1 MADDEKSG
9 DIASSDMMPVEQGC
23 QSPPS
28 KRRCRS
34 DEDSP
39 SGSLSSASLASQP
52 VGTSAPDHVDT
63 SPGRKDPHTPI
74 HSSRSGLPSFT
85 PARTSMSSGRRSSLD
100 TSEELANKSD
110 EGTDALVCVA
120 GGDDAAEN
128 DVIEAGTTCAANAI
142 QSTAASASASS
153 LLQSTDFATD
163 VPLEK
168 TIASSASSAACQRA
182 LIRRLSESDIKSGK
196 LAYLTDLKRILY
208 AHPDPH
214 IQHDFGQNL
223 AFFAAGRSTALS
235 AEGSSRS
242 ILELLVAKY
251 GVNATAVDVRGQ
263 TSLFFAAR
271 QGDTESCA
279 YLISLHCDPDHRDA
293 NEQSPLFYSASNGRT
308 DCSDFLIN
316 AKAALDVDD
325 SRGQTPLFWASKSS
339 EAGVVELLLHRKA
352 NVHHVDVKQQTAL
365 FYAETPFIAQ
375 TLLTAKCDANHCNA
389 RGQTAIHHAATTKSV
404 SHIEMLAA
412 HGADLGIADSMG
424 WTCLFHAAKTNR
436 VEVCKLLLKLG
447 VDLLH
452 TDLLGQTA
460 RLVATAHQKH
470 QAASALATA
479 ERSQH
484 TAQPSPRSLTR
495 RSCNDKGPGITDARP
510 SPSAAELS
518 SPPYLLHS
526 SRSSG
531 DPSPKLTLRRA
542 RPASMSAEPRVHAA
556 QLYKAVREGSLV
568 EVQGSVERGVNPAS
582 VVVAMGQNLMF
593 LAAIRQH
600 EAYEVCSLL
609 AEKQVDPT
617 LEDARLRQTP
627 LYFAVRGH
635 EQAGGLECARFLL
648 GRQCDPNHTD
658 LNKQTPLFY
667 AASRSDSGC
676 AELLLAARASV
687 NVTDVHGQTPLFYA
701 VQATTTVSSLR
712 VLLTSRA
719 EVTTHDDSGQSPLF
733 YAQSADAVE
742 LLLQH
747 RADAC
752 DRDPDGRTPLF
763 AAAAAAADGV
773 MRALVKAGSDIH
785 ATDSRGETCLFYAA
799 RMPDLRSSMRLCQ
812 IIVQEFGAD
821 ASHRSHRQASALD
834 VSPHHGPDGSAFR
847 QFFAG
852 LPTSAGSGH
861 SSGDEMAARP

>member
-1 MADDEKSG
+1 MAG
-9 DIASSDMMPVEQGC
+9 I
-23 QSPPS
+23 
-28 KRRCRS
+28 
-34 DEDSP
+34 
-39 SGSLSSASLASQP
+39 
-52 VGTSAPDHVDT
+52 
-63 SPGRKDPHTPI
+63 
-74 HSSRSGLPSFT
+74 
-85 PARTSMSSGRRSSLD
+85 
-100 TSEELANKSD
+100 
-110 EGTDALVCVA
+110 
-120 GGDDAAEN
+120 DDAVEN
-128 DVIEAGTTCAANAI
+128 EVLEAPVTFAASAV
-142 QSTAASASASS
+142 QSTAASAHASS
-153 LLQSTDFATD
+153 LLPSTDFATD
-163 VPLEK
+163 VQLEGTTAPPPL
-168 TIASSASSAACQRA
+168 SSADAAQSALARWSSELAE
-182 LIRRLSESDIKSGK
+182 ITIKNGNLS
-196 LAYLTDLKRILY
+196 DLRRILDSR
-208 AHPDPH
+208 ADPH
-214 IQHDFGQNL
+214 IQDDVGQNL
-223 AFFAAGRSTALS
+223 AFFAAARPLDMS
-235 AEGSSRS
+235 AEGSPRVF
-242 ILELLVAKY
+242 LELLVVNY
-251 GVNATAVDVRGQ
+251 GVNATAVDAAGQ
-263 TSLFFAAR
+263 TPLFFAASE
-271 QGDTESCA
+271 GDTKSCE
-279 YLISLHCDPDHRDA
+279 YLISLRCDPDHRD
-293 NEQSPLFYSASNGRT
+293 EDDHSPLFYSAMNGRS
-308 DCSDFLIN
+308 DCAACLIK
-316 AKAALDVDD
+316 AKATLNSVDV
-325 SRGQTPLFWASKSS
+325 RGQSPLFWASSS
-339 EAGVVELLLHRKA
+339 SDGLPGMVEVLLGHKA
-352 NVHHVDVKQQTAL
+352 NVHHVDATKQTAL

-733 YAQSADAVE
+733 YAQSAAAVE

-752 DRDPDGRTPLF
+752 DVDAAGRT
-763 AAAAAAADGV
+763 
-773 MRALVKAGSDIH
+773 ALVKASQAGVEEVMHALIKAGGDIH
-785 ATDSRGETCLFYAA
+785 ATDSKGKTCLFYATRA
-799 RMPDLRSSMRLCQ
+799 K
-812 IIVQEFGAD
+812 A
-821 ASHRSHRQASALD
+821 
-834 VSPHHGPDGSAFR
+834 
-847 QFFAG
+847 
-852 LPTSAGSGH
+852 AGS
-861 SSGDEMAARP
+861 

>member
-110 EGTDALVCVA
+110 EGTDALVSMQRSMA
-120 GGDDAAEN
+120 GIDDAVEN
-128 DVIEAGTTCAANAI
+128 EVLEAPVTFAASAV
-142 QSTAASASASS
+142 QSTAASAHASS
-153 LLQSTDFATD
+153 LLPSTDFATD
-163 VPLEK
+163 VQLEGTTAPPPL
-168 TIASSASSAACQRA
+168 SSADAAQSALARWSSELAE
-182 LIRRLSESDIKSGK
+182 ITIKNGNLS
-196 LAYLTDLKRILY
+196 DLRRILDSR
-208 AHPDPH
+208 ADPH
-214 IQHDFGQNL
+214 IQDDVGQNL
-223 AFFAAGRSTALS
+223 AFFAAARPLDMS
-235 AEGSSRS
+235 AEGSPRVF
-242 ILELLVAKY
+242 LELLVVNY

-375 TLLTAKCDANHCNA
+375 TLLTAKCDANHPNIHQ
-389 RGQTAIHHAATTKSV
+389 QTAIHLAASTKSL
-404 SHIEMLAA
+404 SHVDVLHT
-412 HGADLGIADSMG
+412 HGADLGIGDGKG
-424 WTCLFHAAKTNR
+424 WTCLFYAAFTDH
-436 VEVCKLLLKLG
+436 VEICKLLLKLAADVHHLDRFG
-447 VDLLH
+447 R
-452 TDLLGQTA
+452 TA
-460 RLVATAHQKH
+460 RAVATAHQKRN
-470 QAASALATA
+470 AAAALALA
-479 ERSQH
+479 ERRQR
-484 TAQPSPRSLTR
+484 TVRQSPRSAR
-495 RSCNDKGPGITDARP
+495 RRNSNDEDPGSAHARP
-510 SPSAAELS
+510 SPTAES
-518 SPPYLLHS
+518 FSPPHLLCS

-687 NVTDVHGQTPLFYA
+687 NMTDAQGQTPLFYA
-701 VQATTTVSSLR
+701 VQATTAVSSLR
-712 VLLTSRA
+712 VLLASRA
-719 EVTTHDDSGQSPLF
+719 EVATRDISGQSPLF
-733 YAQSADAVE
+733 YAQSAAAVE

-752 DRDPDGRTPLF
+752 DVDAAGRT
-763 AAAAAAADGV
+763 
-773 MRALVKAGSDIH
+773 ALVKASQAGVEEVMHALIKAGGDIH
-785 ATDSRGETCLFYAA
+785 ATDSKGKTCLFYATRA
-799 RMPDLRSSMRLCQ
+799 K
-812 IIVQEFGAD
+812 A
-821 ASHRSHRQASALD
+821 
-834 VSPHHGPDGSAFR
+834 
-847 QFFAG
+847 
-852 LPTSAGSGH
+852 AGS
-861 SSGDEMAARP
+861 

>member
-375 TLLTAKCDANHCNA
+375 TLLTAKCDANHPNIHQ
-389 RGQTAIHHAATTKSV
+389 QTAIHLAASTKSL
-404 SHIEMLAA
+404 SHVDVLHT
-412 HGADLGIADSMG
+412 HGADLGIGDGKG
-424 WTCLFHAAKTNR
+424 WTCLFYAAFTDH
-436 VEVCKLLLKLG
+436 VEICKLLLKLAADVHHLDRFG
-447 VDLLH
+447 R
-452 TDLLGQTA
+452 TA
-460 RLVATAHQKH
+460 RAVATAHQKRN
-470 QAASALATA
+470 AAAALALA
-479 ERSQH
+479 ERRQR
-484 TAQPSPRSLTR
+484 TVRQSPRSAR
-495 RSCNDKGPGITDARP
+495 RRNSNDEDPGSAHARP
-510 SPSAAELS
+510 SPTAES
-518 SPPYLLHS
+518 FSPPHLLCS

-733 YAQSADAVE
+733 YAQSAAAVE

-752 DRDPDGRTPLF
+752 DVDAAGRT
-763 AAAAAAADGV
+763 
-773 MRALVKAGSDIH
+773 ALVKASQAGVEEVMHALIKAGGDIH
-785 ATDSRGETCLFYAA
+785 ATDSKGKTCLFYATRA
-799 RMPDLRSSMRLCQ
+799 K
-812 IIVQEFGAD
+812 A
-821 ASHRSHRQASALD
+821 
-834 VSPHHGPDGSAFR
+834 
-847 QFFAG
+847 
-852 LPTSAGSGH
+852 AGS
-861 SSGDEMAARP
+861 